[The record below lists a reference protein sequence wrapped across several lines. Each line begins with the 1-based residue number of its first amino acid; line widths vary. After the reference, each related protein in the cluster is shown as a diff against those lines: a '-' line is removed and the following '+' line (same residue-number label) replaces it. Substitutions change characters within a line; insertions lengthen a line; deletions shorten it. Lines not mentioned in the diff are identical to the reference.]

1 MNRSGNDG
9 TGEDTQ
15 DRQDSGLEAALSKA
29 LGADADD
36 TAPLSRA
43 VLSRMV
49 ATEKGRWP
57 DLAEVLTAPLPAAGL
72 MLGALLIAGAL
83 GYALVPGE
91 VQDLMALQVFIGQ
104 GF

>member
-1 MNRSGNDG
+1 MTRRGD
-9 TGEDTQ
+9 DTQ
-15 DRQDSGLEAALSKA
+15 ARQDAELEAALATA
-29 LGADADD
+29 LGAGADD

-49 ATEKGRWP
+49 TDERRHWP
-57 DLAEVLTAPLPAAGL
+57 ALAEVLTAPVPAAGL

>member
-1 MNRSGNDG
+1 MNH
-9 TGEDTQ
+9 TGDETQ
-15 DRQDSGLEAALSKA
+15 ERQDSDLEAALARA
-29 LGADADD
+29 LGTDADD

-49 ATEKGRWP
+49 APEKRHRP
-57 DLAEVLTAPLPAAGL
+57 ALTEVLTAPVPAAGL

-91 VQDLMALQVFIGQ
+91 VQDLMALQGFIGE